1 MKWNGQKVKNVED
14 IDFKLW
20 YTCTITNKNGVVIML
35 DKSLKDGVVDIK
47 RQEDMII
54 LVNLLVKDLVF
65 NVIRAYAH

>member
-1 MKWNGQKVKNVED
+1 VED

-35 DKSLKDGVVDIK
+35 DKGLKDGVVDIK